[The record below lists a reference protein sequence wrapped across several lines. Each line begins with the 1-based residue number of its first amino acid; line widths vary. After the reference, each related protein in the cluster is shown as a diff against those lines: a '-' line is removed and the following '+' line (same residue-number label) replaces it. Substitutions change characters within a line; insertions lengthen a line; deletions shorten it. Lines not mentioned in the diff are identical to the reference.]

1 MRVAEFM
8 IGNTKIIIN
17 DECLVYRTEE
27 ERRQVFQRVSN
38 IAYEG
43 LLRQMAAK
51 EREEAAGKQKVT

>member
-1 MRVAEFM
+1 MRVAEFK

-17 DECLVYRTEE
+17 DECLIYRTKE
-27 ERRQVFQRVSN
+27 EREQVFRRVSD

-51 EREEAAGKQKVT
+51 EREEAADRKNVT